1 MSAKYAN
8 YVNVFGKI
16 CQPSTIVNHFDP
28 SANLWQLYKN
38 VTQYVDLSACVL
50 HINNSSTCHK
60 TSSARQKHIC
70 KTSYS
75 LEPRGQFDPN
85 LAELILGSR
94 KFSTKLSWV
103 FWFFVMKRHAI
114 FCFFFNNNIMKIFW
128 QLFKSVYS
136 WTIWQIIT

>member
-1 MSAKYAN
+1 MTHLQIYDNFTKMS
-8 YVNVFGKI
+8 
-16 CQPSTIVNHFDP
+16 
-28 SANLWQLYKN
+28 
-38 VTQYVDLSACVL
+38 TQYVDLSACIL

-60 TSSARQKHIC
+60 TSSARQKHMC

-75 LEPRGQFDPN
+75 LEPRGHFDPN

-103 FWFFVMKRHAI
+103 FWFFVMKGHAI
-114 FCFFFNNNIMKIFW
+114 FCYFFNSNIMKIFW

-136 WTIWQIIT
+136 WTTWQIITKVGTMHPFVERMQMCTN